1 MILLKHLLC
10 FDFENFEKWWT
21 NILTILI
28 LQEDQ
33 QEAFDLGVRNLE
45 LKSQVESLES
55 QVKEFK
61 ALVFQMIKKQKAST
75 IPAPAKVAKVSQVQT
90 ISNKSGRVQTT
101 FNKMRQVPTS
111 FIGAPI
117 PMASTSKHD
126 PTDLSFLD
134 DL

>member
-1 MILLKHLLC
+1 M
-10 FDFENFEKWWT
+10 
-21 NILTILI
+21 
-28 LQEDQ
+28 
-33 QEAFDLGVRNLE
+33 E

-61 ALVFQMIKKQKAST
+61 ALVFQMIKKQKASA
-75 IPAPAKVAKVSQVQT
+75 PAPTKVAKVS
-90 ISNKSGRVQTT
+90 
-101 FNKMRQVPTS
+101 QVPTS

-134 DL
+134 DLKYLN

>member
-1 MILLKHLLC
+1 MGASKRC
-10 FDFENFEKWWT
+10 RVGRKRKFE
-21 NILTILI
+21 
-28 LQEDQ
+28 EDQ

-61 ALVFQMIKKQKAST
+61 ALVFQMIKNQKA
-75 IPAPAKVAKVSQVQT
+75 PAPAK
-90 ISNKSGRVQTT
+90 
-101 FNKMRQVPTS
+101 VPTS
-111 FIGAPI
+111 FIGSPI

-134 DL
+134 DPNLQTHRLMNLLKGPIGPIA